1 MVYFSNTREKEMK
14 MKTATAYP
22 TVNCYSHFFAN
33 MGTNHLKVWIEVA
46 LRKLP
51 RLRGE
56 EQLCVLRAMIQARK
70 ELSTR

>member
-1 MVYFSNTREKEMK
+1 

>member
-1 MVYFSNTREKEMK
+1 
-14 MKTATAYP
+14 MKTQKTVTAYP
-22 TVNCYSHFFAN
+22 TPNCYAHYFAE
-33 MGTNHLKVWIEVA
+33 MGTNHLKIWIEVA

-56 EQLCVLRAMIQARK
+56 EKLCVLRAMIQANR